1 MFDVHSHLRK
11 RVHIAHRNGG
21 LSVRIDR
28 QNARGLY
35 FWNMCLWTVVFGLFC
50 NMLWGAS
57 MRHPHDVLYGTLPMF
72 VLGLICY
79 IVALAIGIWGAFGVE
94 EVSTQA
100 ASFRWTR
107 TALKWTHTI
116 DIPIA
121 EITEIRA
128 ITPWL
133 RHDNSVEVNTV
144 RQQRRIGDKLLR
156 DEASELAKHL
166 RHAAGL
172 R

>member
-1 MFDVHSHLRK
+1 MFDVHSHLRR
-11 RVHIAHRNGG
+11 RVHIAHKGGG

-28 QNARGLY
+28 QNATGLY
-35 FWNMCLWTVVFGLFC
+35 FWMICLCTVAFGLFC

-57 MRHPHDVLYGTLPMF
+57 MRHPHDVLYATLPMF
-72 VLGLICY
+72 VLGLTCY
-79 IVALAIGIWGAFGVE
+79 ILACAIGIWGAFGVE
-94 EVSTQA
+94 EISTQA
-100 ASFRWTR
+100 GSLRWTR
-107 TALKWTHTI
+107 TALKWNRTI

-128 ITPWL
+128 ITPWHRL
-133 RHDNSVEVNTV
+133 DSSVEVNTV